1 MDVEMEAR
9 SLPTAFGSSK
19 EAEPTMH
26 EATNM
31 IAAASNADTESLA
44 PPKAVAQLDS
54 SQPITS
60 FSSLEMKDAVLSS
73 SAVPIMENGVVS
85 APVNGDHATISSLS
99 SDVEDN
105 LSTRQSQPLDSTIP
119 VSMVTDSITTISTSA
134 PEESSV
140 LPVEAAEATT
150 EANLISEQPIVD
162 IQIEPTPLPEQ
173 PISDLRSTS
182 QTEISEQAPLSI
194 VETTTK
200 IVSTPPPTEP
210 TNLPPPITQS
220 SNIMSQTPP
229 TVSGDPA
236 PASLETATAIDVKLP
251 SPPIL
256 SPPPGPQVTQV
267 TLPEDQEMQ
276 DAPGTASQDA
286 SPLPAAASS
295 LPIEESHDLAHA
307 PPAPV
312 APQASSEDQVMTNP
326 SEQAQAKVA
335 REREDDNDESEPAA
349 KRAKTETDEELAMFK
364 VPDIPTATQSPPA
377 TNGTSSAGEDENITP
392 ARLAH
397 MKKIIS
403 NLKKGNSSANFRTPV
418 DYVTLGIPTYPDIV
432 KEPMDL
438 GTIDTKLKNKEY
450 AGVSDFVKDFN
461 LVVNNCYTF
470 NGRDHVVSQQA
481 AKMEASFRN
490 QIKMLPSANLVEASK
505 EEKKLQKPKVEPM
518 RQAPPRRPSM
528 NAGNAR
534 SPSASNNPQTFALG
548 PEGVPLIR
556 RDSNVNDGRAKR
568 AVVPPKRHSDFA
580 GRPKKKKYELEL
592 KFCYEVVKELQAI
605 KHWAFAQFF
614 YTPVDPVA
622 LNIPTYFQI
631 IKKPMDLNTIQ
642 TKLENNAYEKA
653 SEFKEDVQLIFKNC
667 YKFNPD
673 GEFVND
679 CGRKLEEVFNKK
691 WETKDSWIS
700 SRQPESEPHSAAEEE
715 DEEDEEESEA
725 EDDSEDDRNDKIL
738 QLQKQIE
745 MMSKQM
751 GELTQPKKKKKSTP
765 PMPPKKV
772 KTKGDKKEKS
782 AATKTRKEEPQ
793 SKKKSKKVKEEKE
806 RFVTYN
812 EKQYISAGIGA
823 LPDKQMGEALKLIQQ
838 NVPSLKGVEE
848 TEIELDIDELPNS
861 VLLKLLRFVEKS
873 GGGPLP
879 PPPASEATYATPAA
893 TSGKSKKNK
902 PMGKSEQEA
911 HIAELKGK
919 LETYSGETLSPNA
932 GMSDVSLCAWCL
944 TNALRSAIH
953 RKRHGHQW
961 R

>member
-1 MDVEMEAR
+1 MEAP
-9 SLPTAFGSSK
+9 SLPTAFASSQ
-19 EAEPTMH
+19 EADPTLH
-26 EATNM
+26 EARNM
-31 IAAASNADTESLA
+31 IAAASNADAESLA
-44 PPKAVAQLDS
+44 PLKTAAPPDS
-54 SQPITS
+54 SEPLTS
-60 FSSLEMKDAVLSS
+60 FSPAETADAVLSGS
-73 SAVPIMENGVVS
+73 EVLIMENGVVG

-99 SDVEDN
+99 SHVEDG
-105 LSTRQSQPLDSTIP
+105 SSIRQSPPLEATMS
-119 VSMVTDSITTISTSA
+119 VSMVTDPITTTSNSA
-134 PEESSV
+134 PGESPV
-140 LPVEAAEATT
+140 LPVEVAEAST
-150 EANLISEQPIVD
+150 EVNLIPEQPLAD
-162 IQIEPTPLPEQ
+162 IQIASTPLSEQ
-173 PISDLRSTS
+173 PISDLRSAS
-182 QTEISEQAPLSI
+182 QTEISEQAPPPT

-200 IVSTPPPTEP
+200 IVSAPPPKEP
-210 TNLPPPITQS
+210 SSLPLPLTQS
-220 SNIMSQTPP
+220 SDIMSQTPP
-229 TVSGDPA
+229 NVSGDPE
-236 PASLETATAIDVKLP
+236 PTSLEIATAVDVKLP

-256 SPPPGPQVTQV
+256 SPPPVLQVTKV
-267 TLPEDQEMQ
+267 TLSEDHEMQ
-276 DAPGTASQDA
+276 DAPGAPSQDD

-295 LPIEESHDLAHA
+295 LPIEESHD
-307 PPAPV
+307 PAPAPAAFV
-312 APQASSEDQVMTNP
+312 APQASSEDQMMTNP

-349 KRAKTETDEELAMFK
+349 KRAKTETDEELATFK
-364 VPDIPTATQSPPA
+364 VPGIPTATQSPPA
-377 TNGTSSAGEDENITP
+377 TNGASSAAEDDNITP

-418 DYVTLGIPTYPDIV
+418 DHVTLGIPTYLDVV

-438 GTIDTKLKNKEY
+438 GTIDVKLKRKEY

-490 QIKMLPSANLVEASK
+490 QIKLLPSANLVEASK

-528 NAGNAR
+528 NAGSAR

-614 YTPVDPVA
+614 YSPVDPVA

-700 SRQPESEPHSAAEEE
+700 SRQPDSEPHSAAEEE
-715 DEEDEEESEA
+715 DEEEDEESDA

-782 AATKTRKEEPQ
+782 AATKTRKEEPP
-793 SKKKSKKVKEEKE
+793 SKKKPKKVKEEKE

-879 PPPASEATYATPAA
+879 PAVVSEATYVTPAA
-893 TSGKSKKNK
+893 SSGKSKKNK

-932 GMSDVSLCAWCL
+932 GMFDMSMCVWYL

-961 R
+961 